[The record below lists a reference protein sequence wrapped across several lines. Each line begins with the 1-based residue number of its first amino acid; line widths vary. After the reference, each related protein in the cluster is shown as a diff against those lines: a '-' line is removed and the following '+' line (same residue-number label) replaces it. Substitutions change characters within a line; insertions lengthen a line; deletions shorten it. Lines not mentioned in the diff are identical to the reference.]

1 MTSIGETLRRERVKR
16 NLDLDRVSRELKISS
31 RLLEAIEAERFDKL
45 PGGVFVKSFVRQY
58 ARLLELD
65 EDDIASEL
73 QRMLDPAPAV
83 AQVAASAKPDGDIPL
98 PRVKGWEMV
107 GDQGWRWT
115 SSLPA
120 LALVVVVM
128 LVCSLVYSWW
138 QRTRHAGPAHEVA
151 AVPAQ
156 AIPAPQT
163 PPADRTRSAVPTAV
177 AAPTPSPSSPK
188 QTGAERV
195 AVAAAVEP
203 NAGAVRV
210 QLIAQEPVWV
220 SVQADGKFIFSDIL
234 DTGQSRNVEAGS
246 TVRLRLGNAGGIE
259 IALNGKPIGPVGPKG
274 QVRTLQLTSGGFQ
287 IVSDPPK
294 SAAPVE
300 E

>member
-73 QRMLDPAPAV
+73 QRMLDPQPAV
-83 AQVAASAKPDGDIPL
+83 AAKAESAKPQVDIPL
-98 PRVKGWEMV
+98 PRVKGWEAV
-107 GDQGWRWT
+107 GDKGWGWT

-120 LALVVVVM
+120 LALVVVVI
-128 LVCSLVYSWW
+128 LVCSLVYSWS
-138 QRTRHAGPAHEVA
+138 QRKRDSVSAHEVA
-151 AVPAQ
+151 AVPA
-156 AIPAPQT
+156 
-163 PPADRTRSAVPTAV
+163 DRAKPTAPTAV
-177 AAPTPSPSSPK
+177 ATPTLPPSSPK
-188 QTGAERV
+188 ETGAERV
-195 AVAAAVEP
+195 AVAAAAAP
-203 NAGAVRV
+203 NASAVRV